1 MLFTDTAIHVPFSI
15 VPSGRSEVSSGAGPF
30 RIGKGQARPGSDART
45 LAYAD
50 LQDSSPETGTPSAPC
65 EATASW
71 SGNSSSGRRL
81 MGRKS
86 DYAFT
91 NLSILGI
98 WHTVRAQ
105 DRNERFCNFRIADDS
120 GRVVNFIK
128 HKVLILILPTHSA
141 DVIAIARSQPGG
153 RSIRSILSNHP
164 TVEENKS

>member
-1 MLFTDTAIHVPFSI
+1 
-15 VPSGRSEVSSGAGPF
+15 
-30 RIGKGQARPGSDART
+30 
-45 LAYAD
+45 
-50 LQDSSPETGTPSAPC
+50 
-65 EATASW
+65 
-71 SGNSSSGRRL
+71 

-105 DRNERFCNFRIADDS
+105 DRNERFSSFRIADDS

-153 RSIRSILSNHP
+153 RCIRSTFPIIPLWRRISREDEIDP
-164 TVEENKS
+164 GR